1 MKVAR
6 IYGQQCFIKLEDAA
20 EYLNCSMQTIRR
32 YTDPR
37 QREDRRMKLIKW
49 DDPNQTFSLPRG
61 WYLPLDEAKRF
72 RDEIRPTFRYGG
84 RDGRKKGS
92 KDKKPRKKPE
102 KGMTPSEWTE
112 ANMTPKQ
119 HINTL
124 LKRVNEMCQDMEW

>member
-1 MKVAR
+1 MKGIR
-6 IYGQQCFIKLEDAA
+6 IHGQLCFIKLEDAA

-32 YTDPR
+32 YTDHR
-37 QREDRRMKLIKW
+37 QCEERRMNMIHFEGDMFKG
-49 DDPNQTFSLPRG
+49 LPRG
-61 WYLPLDEAKRF
+61 WYLPVDEAKRF

-102 KGMTPSEWTE
+102 NGMTPSEWAE

-124 LKRVNEMCQDMEW
+124 LKRANEMCRDMGW